1 MGSYHCSC
9 PVGFFYD
16 AEKRICAGMLSI
28 VGLLHE
34 ILYIKGAVRNIMG
47 ATQWAPPNG
56 HHPKDGS
63 FAPGTTMPIFV
74 IICNWHRSRY
84 LKVAIFAGTNV

>member
-1 MGSYHCSC
+1 MGIGTHSDPLPPKKLLSFVLIIIVCLGIISNLLFCITLDIDECSQGLCSGKCVNTMGSYHCSC

-34 ILYIKGAVRNIMG
+34 II
-47 ATQWAPPNG
+47 
-56 HHPKDGS
+56 
-63 FAPGTTMPIFV
+63 
-74 IICNWHRSRY
+74 
-84 LKVAIFAGTNV
+84 